1 MNCVIWEGTCVT
13 EATGTAVRSDKVDYF
28 LETCFENFVR
38 RREPG
43 MIAFFQLYSRIARLR
58 FF

>member
-1 MNCVIWEGTCVT
+1 MLSERGLT

-28 LETCFENFVR
+28 LEACFENFVR
-38 RREPG
+38 RHEPG
-43 MIAFFQLYSRIARLR
+43 MIAIFQLLYSRITWLR

>member
-38 RREPG
+38 RREWLLFSNYIPVSPG
-43 MIAFFQLYSRIARLR
+43 
-58 FF
+58 